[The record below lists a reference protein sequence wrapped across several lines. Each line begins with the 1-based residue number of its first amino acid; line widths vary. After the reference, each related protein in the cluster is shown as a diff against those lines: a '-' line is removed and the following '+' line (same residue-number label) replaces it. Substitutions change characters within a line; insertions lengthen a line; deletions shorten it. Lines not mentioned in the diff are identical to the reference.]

1 MTDISASPE
10 PMPSRGYLAV
20 IRSIDKFTEL
30 TGDLFVLLI
39 IPLICANV
47 IEVFARYVLKEPT
60 ICALDVTTMS
70 YAALFMLGSALALLK
85 GAHVRTDMLWEAFS
99 DRTKG
104 MIDSLAF
111 LLFFL
116 PTMVVLF
123 FISIDDF
130 FYSLSIDERASS
142 GAWTPVLWPL
152 RGVVPLTAFML
163 FLQGISELMKSL
175 WGWRTG
181 AFLTQHEEIERPEPP
196 PVEEALGLIMLFGLV
211 AVIFIG
217 FPISFTLLFLALIF
231 GGLGL
236 GTDQTFNMAYLL

>member
-1 MTDISASPE
+1 
-10 PMPSRGYLAV
+10 MPPRGYLAV
-20 IRSIDKFTEL
+20 IRSIDKFTTL
-30 TGDLFVLLI
+30 TAYVFVLLV

-47 IEVFARYVLKEPT
+47 VEVFARYVLRDPT
-60 ICALDVTTMS
+60 IWALDVTTMS
-70 YAALFMLGSALALLK
+70 YAGLFMLGSALALLK

-123 FISIDDF
+123 FISVDDF
-130 FYSLSIDERASS
+130 LYSISINERGSS

-152 RGVVPLTAFML
+152 RGVIPLTAFML

-175 WGWRTG
+175 WAWRTG
-181 AFLTQHEEIERPEPP
+181 AFLTHHEKIE
-196 PVEEALGLIMLFGLV
+196 V
-211 AVIFIG
+211 
-217 FPISFTLLFLALIF
+217 
-231 GGLGL
+231 
-236 GTDQTFNMAYLL
+236 